1 MNPLT
6 QAVISGLMMGAVYA
20 LLSIGLVIVYQTAHV
35 INLAHG
41 EAYSIAGIFVSVF
54 VSAHILPIWAAIVG
68 AIIVAVLISI
78 AIERFL
84 LRPRRLWSHSALILV
99 TLAAAIFSRGALYT
113 LIGSDAVSFP
123 RLVSGAPFRIAGGV
137 LPPQGLLLIVMAFA
151 LAIAVPLFLSTTQLG
166 RQLRATAENP
176 DAAQLMGVNVDRAR
190 LLAFAIA
197 GAYGAI
203 GAVLLVPLVSVDF
216 HAGLDMTLRGF
227 IAAALGGMLPLW
239 AIVCSILLGLGEA
252 FVTTYF
258 DALAKD
264 PIVFL
269 MLIGVAVWRSRKIR
283 FGGGLRA

>member
-20 LLSIGLVIVYQTAHV
+20 MLSVGLVIVYQTAHV

-41 EAYSIAGIFVSVF
+41 EAYAIAGIFVSV
-54 VSAHILPIWAAIVG
+54 VAGTHMLPIWAAIVG
-68 AIIVAVLISI
+68 AIIVAVLVSI
-78 AIERFL
+78 CVERFL
-84 LRPRRLWSHSALILV
+84 LRPRRSWSHSALILI
-99 TLAAAIFSRGALYT
+99 TLAAAIFSRGVLYT
-113 LIGSDAVSFP
+113 LVGSDAVSFP
-123 RLVSGAPFRIAGGV
+123 RLISGAPFRIAGGM
-137 LPPQGLLLIVMAFA
+137 LPPQGLLLIVIAFV
-151 LAIAVPLFLSTTQLG
+151 LAIAVPVFLSVTPLG

-176 DAAQLMGVNVDRAR
+176 DAAQLMGINVDQAR
-190 LLAFAIA
+190 TLAFAIA
-197 GAYGAI
+197 GAYGAA

-227 IAAALGGMLPLW
+227 IAAALGGMLPFW
-239 AIVCSILLGLGEA
+239 AVVCSVLLGLGEA
-252 FVTTYF
+252 LVTSYF

-269 MLIGVAVWRSRKIR
+269 VLICVAVWRSRKIR

>member
-1 MNPLT
+1 
-6 QAVISGLMMGAVYA
+6 
-20 LLSIGLVIVYQTAHV
+20 
-35 INLAHG
+35 
-41 EAYSIAGIFVSVF
+41 
-54 VSAHILPIWAAIVG
+54 
-68 AIIVAVLISI
+68 
-78 AIERFL
+78 
-84 LRPRRLWSHSALILV
+84 
-99 TLAAAIFSRGALYT
+99 
-113 LIGSDAVSFP
+113 
-123 RLVSGAPFRIAGGV
+123 V
-137 LPPQGLLLIVMAFA
+137 LPAQGLLLIVVAFVLA
-151 LAIAVPLFLSTTQLG
+151 LAVPVFLSATPLG
-166 RQLRATAENP
+166 RQLRAAAENP

-190 LLAFAIA
+190 TLAFGIA

-227 IAAALGGMLPLW
+227 IAAALGGMIPLW

-269 MLIGVAVWRSRKIR
+269 ILIGVAVWRSRRIR